1 MSCIWKY
8 CRTNEIPDVDLDLTM
23 DSKAKAFFE
32 LVCAG
37 LWEELK
43 FEVEGL
49 KFKDFHSADWNALLQ
64 LAREQSVVGLVA
76 AGLDHITDG
85 QVPHGWA
92 FQVVRKA
99 LSLEQHNR
107 AKNVF
112 LNELMDDLGGAGV
125 HALLM
130 KGQGLAQC
138 YSRPLWRAS
147 GDIDLLLNEDDYEKA
162 KALLLPLASKVEAE
176 YVDVKHLCMT
186 VKGWLVE
193 LHGTVR
199 SEIGK
204 RVDSVIDEI
213 QNDCFGKD
221 GSRIWENGTKVIYLP
236 NPDNDVM
243 LVFTHVLQHFF
254 NGGIGL
260 RQICDWCRLLYTYKG
275 SLNHGL
281 LESRLKKAGL
291 MTEWKAFGVLAIEYL
306 GMPVE
311 AMPLLDVTGEK
322 SDGRCEIDKRL
333 KRKADRILNIVME
346 TGNLGNNR
354 DSSYHQRH
362 SFLVYKAISFWNTSK
377 DCVKLGCIFPLDSF
391 RIWWKR
397 LFDGMDRASKGIT

>member
-37 LWEELK
+37 LWEEACANLDANVNLD
-43 FEVEGL
+43 E
-49 KFKDFHSADWNALLQ
+49 HADWNALLQ

-85 QVPHGWA
+85 QVPHEWA
-92 FQVVRKA
+92 FKVVSKT
-99 LSLEQHNR
+99 LGLEQKNR
-107 AKNVF
+107 NKNVF
-112 LNELMDDLGGAGV
+112 LNELMDDLEGAGV

-147 GDIDLLLNEDDYEKA
+147 GDIDLLMNEDDYAKA

-186 VKGWLVE
+186 IKGWLVE

-204 RVDSVIDEI
+204 RVDRVIDEI
-213 QNDCFGKD
+213 QDNCFGKG
-221 GSRIWENGTKVIYLP
+221 GSRIWMNGTKAIHLP

-243 LVFTHVLQHFF
+243 LVFAHVLQHFF

-260 RQICDWCRLLYTYKG
+260 RQICDWMRLLYTYRE
-275 SLNHGL
+275 SLNYGL
-281 LESRLKKAGL
+281 LESRIRKAGL
-291 MTEWKAFGVLAIEYL
+291 MTEWKAFGTLAIEYL
-306 GMPVE
+306 GYPKDS
-311 AMPLLDVTGEK
+311 MPLLDERGK
-322 SDGRCEIDKRL
+322 SEEVRWK
-333 KRKADRILNIVME
+333 KKADRILDIVLE
-346 TGNLGNNR
+346 TGNLGHNR

-377 DCVKLGCIFPLDSF
+377 DCAKLGCIFPLDSF